1 MALHFETPENFQTM
15 LIINILIIEI
25 HVFISNRDFPIL
37 FLFETIKTQMREF
50 ISICMTSHFTFANQI
65 QMIENIRFSSFFKLK
80 YFFRRDLNWIKFI
93 SSFRQ
98 LCDLDFNLFIY
109 IYVIRMGENQTSG
122 RFSSHFATSN
132 DATHRQRQMQ
142 TEDSGVRRYVT
153 QESSSSST

>member
-1 MALHFETPENFQTM
+1 
-15 LIINILIIEI
+15 
-25 HVFISNRDFPIL
+25 
-37 FLFETIKTQMREF
+37 
-50 ISICMTSHFTFANQI
+50 
-65 QMIENIRFSSFFKLK
+65 MIENIRFSSFFKLK
-80 YFFRRDLNWIKFI
+80 YFFRRNLNWIKFI

-153 QESSSSST
+153 QESSSSSTKSSSSSSSSSSSESSLSSSSSSSLTQLTQF